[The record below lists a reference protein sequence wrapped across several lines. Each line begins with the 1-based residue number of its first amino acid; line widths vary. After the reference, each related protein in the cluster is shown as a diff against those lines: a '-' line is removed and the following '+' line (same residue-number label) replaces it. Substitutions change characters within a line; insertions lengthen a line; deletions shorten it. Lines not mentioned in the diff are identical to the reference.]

1 MRASLSFLHAVAI
14 ASFLFCH
21 ASPAQTISPK
31 PYASIATDGETYLGP
46 GRSSSNDLSSKLI
59 RIGLL
64 APLQGPRKPEGDA
77 MLAAARMALH
87 DAPTLR
93 NHRIELAI
101 EDASAPQWGTLSDVI
116 LRLVLDDN
124 VVALITSTSAS
135 ETHLAEQVANRIG
148 LPVLTLST
156 DPTTTQINI
165 PWIFRIGPS
174 HAAQVH
180 SIAPDGPTA
189 ASPQEF
195 ATRFQALTGAP
206 PTNVATQTYD
216 AVTLTLRALRAAGPN
231 RARVRDQLSH
241 VQAYEGAS
249 GQITFDHQGNNHAT
263 HHLEKQ

>member
-1 MRASLSFLHAVAI
+1 MRANLSFLHAAAI

-21 ASPAQTISPK
+21 ASSAQTIAPQ
-31 PYASIATDGETYLGP
+31 PYASIATDGETYQGP
-46 GRSSSNDLSSKLI
+46 GRSPANDLSEKLI
-59 RIGLL
+59 RIGML

-87 DAPTLR
+87 DALPLR

-101 EDASAPQWGTLSDVI
+101 EDASAPQWGTLSDAI

-124 VVALITSTSAS
+124 VVAFITSTSAS
-135 ETHLAEQVANRIG
+135 ETHLTEQVANRIG

-174 HAAQVH
+174 DAEQAH
-180 SIAPDGPTA
+180 SIAPDDPTA
-189 ASPQEF
+189 ANRQAF

-216 AVTLTLRALRAAGPN
+216 AVTLTLRAIRAAGPN

-249 GQITFDHQGNNHAT
+249 GQITFDRQGNNHAA